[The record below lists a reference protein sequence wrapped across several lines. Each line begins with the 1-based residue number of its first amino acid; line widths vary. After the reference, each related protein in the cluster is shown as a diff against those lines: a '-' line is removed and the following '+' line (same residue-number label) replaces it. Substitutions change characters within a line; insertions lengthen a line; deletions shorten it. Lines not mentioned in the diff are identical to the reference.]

1 MSPRQRRASQSGTY
15 LESVPSAHELYQ
27 KHARHIGR
35 FHGISGMDHLQL
47 SIFFPPPPWRNSDPP
62 ISPSHAKRLYD
73 EDFDHALAEDCQ
85 RVLPDEHVT
94 EEAREREKGE
104 QATAWRARMAL
115 NELVREHRCEVWYE
129 WLNLVKREER
139 RKEMAK
145 EIAQKWEREGA
156 MMLEKELTPSPPEP
170 GGVQSPGR
178 EKRGGRLRQLP
189 VTTRRLRPRTTE
201 NRTPQAVRAGDALMQ
216 MSEEERAEGWQPH
229 PLAPMADIGSN
240 DDMQELI
247 STSMQGAYGR
257 LQNGTEELQRK
268 KQVMERALNAVL
280 SQNQT
285 LPPHSNLPDNAR
297 LQDAC
302 LRSQTYDDG
311 AHQETQICSKP
322 YAGLGQGASYSEGLG
337 PYSTQRAGIHSI
349 LDETTNFGRALA
361 SSEAIG
367 APSADGRS
375 LSGSS
380 FGPLLSGQV
389 AALYP
394 GNESERSSAAADI
407 IFKPKRKVCGSLRIK
422 VNYRRNI
429 CLRGSVRNP
438 SSEGIP
444 NLLAWMNR
452 RKNNDKA

>member
-1 MSPRQRRASQSGTY
+1 MAGETVSPRDRRASQSGTY

-47 SIFFPPPPWRNSDPP
+47 SIFFPPPPWKTSDPP

-73 EDFDHALAEDCQ
+73 EDFDHALAEDC
-85 RVLPDEHVT
+85 RRALPDGHVT

-145 EIAQKWEREGA
+145 EIAQKWEREEA
-156 MMLEKELTPSPPEP
+156 MILEKDLTPSPPEP

-178 EKRGGRLRQLP
+178 EKRGGRLRQVP
-189 VTTRRLRPRTTE
+189 VTTRRLRSRTTE
-201 NRTPQAVRAGDALMQ
+201 NRTPQAVRAGNALMQ
-216 MSEEERAEGWQPH
+216 MSEEERAEGWQP
-229 PLAPMADIGSN
+229 LAPMADIGSN
-240 DDMQELI
+240 GDMQDLI
-247 STSMQGAYGR
+247 SASMQGAYGR

-268 KQVMERALNAVL
+268 KQIMERALNAVL
-280 SQNQT
+280 SQSQT
-285 LPPHSNLPDNAR
+285 LPPHSNLPDNPR
-297 LQDAC
+297 LQDAG
-302 LRSQTYDDG
+302 LTSQTYGDE
-311 AHQETQICSKP
+311 AHQETQVCSQP
-322 YAGLGQGASYSEGLG
+322 YAGLGQGASYSGGPG
-337 PYSTQRAGIHSI
+337 PYSTQRAVIHSI
-349 LDETTNFGRALA
+349 LDESTNFGRALT

-367 APSADGRS
+367 APSADSRS

-389 AALYP
+389 AALYQ
-394 GNESERSSAAADI
+394 GTELERSSAAADI
-407 IFKPKRKVCGSLRIK
+407 IFKPKRKVCRSLWIQA
-422 VNYRRNI
+422 N
-429 CLRGSVRNP
+429 
-438 SSEGIP
+438 
-444 NLLAWMNR
+444 
-452 RKNNDKA
+452 